1 MVVSTSLGLVI
12 SILIPV
18 VVALVC
24 AVVLFKAM
32 WRVAEPNEALII
44 SGFRHK
50 RPESAVAGESM
61 GFKIV
66 TGHGTFVVPG
76 VQVVRKLSLD
86 LNEAELVVDCVTQQ
100 GIPVHLKAVV
110 IYKVGD
116 DFASI
121 ANAARRFLDQQD
133 KMNARIQNVF
143 AGHLRAICGSLT
155 VEDLIRE
162 RDKLTE
168 ATRSAAGTE
177 MEKLGLVIDSLQIQ
191 EIDDPT
197 GYIANLAKPHAVGV
211 VKDARIA
218 QAHADREATETEQQA
233 AAIRAQAIRDS
244 SIKQATYQA
253 DVDRAEAE
261 AKLAGPLAEATARQ
275 QVVVEETKVAQLEAE
290 RKEQELQVSVRKPAD
305 AAAYEK
311 RTVAQAQRDA
321 DIAAAEARARQVEL
335 QAEADAKRIALNAT
349 AQATATRQLGEAD
362 ASATQAKGIAEGNA
376 IKAKLLAEAEAIR
389 ARAEALA
396 SNQDAVIGQ
405 QLAEKW
411 PAIVEAASKAFSN
424 IDQLIVLNGADGIS
438 EIVGKVM
445 AQGATGLGL
454 ARTLLAKA
462 GAKELSSNGSGLAP
476 NGSAVSPNGSG
487 LSHAMQTVPRDGQP
501 RKSEGT

>member
-1 MVVSTSLGLVI
+1 MSATVVGIEVLAGIVI
-12 SILIPV
+12 
-18 VVALVC
+18 
-24 AVVLFKAM
+24 AVFLLAIVLFRAM

-44 SGFRHK
+44 SGVRT
-50 RPESAVAGESM
+50 RRETSAVGESM

-66 TGHGTFVVPG
+66 TGHGTLVIPG
-76 VQVVRKLSLD
+76 VQVVRRLSLD

-133 KMNARIQNVF
+133 QMNARIQNVF

-197 GYIANLAKPHAVGV
+197 GYIQNLAKPHAVAV
-211 VKDARIA
+211 LKDARVA
-218 QAHADREATETEQQA
+218 QAHADREATEIEQQA
-233 AAIRAQAIRDS
+233 VAVKAQAIRDS
-244 SIKQATYQA
+244 RIKQETYQA
-253 DVDRAEAE
+253 DVDRAAAV
-261 AKLAGPLAEATARQ
+261 AKLAGPLAEAETRQ
-275 QVVVEETKVAQLEAE
+275 QVVVQETKVAQLEAE

-305 AAAYEK
+305 ASAYEK
-311 RTVAQAQRDA
+311 RTVAGAQRDA

-335 QAEADAKRIALNAT
+335 QAEADAKRVELSAS
-349 AQATATRQLGEAD
+349 AQASATKQLGDAE
-362 ASATQAKGIAEGNA
+362 ASATQAKGVAEGNA
-376 IKAKLLAEAEAIR
+376 IKAKLLAEADAIR

-396 SNQDAVIGQ
+396 TNQDAVIGQ

-411 PAIVEAASKAFSN
+411 PAIVEAASKAFNN

-438 EIVGKVM
+438 DVLGKVM
-445 AQGATGLGL
+445 AQGATGLSL
-454 ARTLLAKA
+454 ARTLLA
-462 GAKELSSNGSGLAP
+462 GAAKNAAPETDATTNGVRSGALDVRSSAE
-476 NGSAVSPNGSG
+476 
-487 LSHAMQTVPRDGQP
+487 PR
-501 RKSEGT
+501 S

>member
-1 MVVSTSLGLVI
+1 MVSSSVGIGFVVVFI
-12 SILIPV
+12 VV
-18 VVALVC
+18 VVAL
-24 AVVLFKAM
+24 AIGLFKAM

-44 SGFRHK
+44 SGFRT
-50 RPESAVAGESM
+50 RRETTSIVESL

-66 TGHGTFVVPG
+66 TGHGTLVIPG
-76 VQVVRKLSLD
+76 VQVVRRLSLD

-133 KMNARIQNVF
+133 KMDTRIQNVF

-168 ATRSAAGTE
+168 ATRAASGTE

-197 GYIANLAKPHAVGV
+197 GYIQNLAKPHAVAV
-211 VKDARIA
+211 LKDARVA

-233 AAIRAQAIRDS
+233 IALKSQAIRDS

-253 DVDRAEAE
+253 DVDRAGAQ
-261 AKLAGPLAEATARQ
+261 ARLAGPLAEAEARQ

-305 AAAYEK
+305 ASAYEK
-311 RTVAQAQRDA
+311 RTVAGAQRDA
-321 DIAAAEARARQVEL
+321 DIASAEARARQVEL
-335 QAEADAKRIALNAT
+335 QAAADAKRIELNAT
-349 AQATATRQLGEAD
+349 AQASSTRQLGEAE
-362 ASATQAKGIAEGNA
+362 AAATQAKGVAEGNA
-376 IKAKLLAEAEAIR
+376 IKAKLLAEADAIR

-396 SNQDAVIGQ
+396 TNQDAVIGQ

-411 PAIVEAASKAFSN
+411 PAIVEAASKAFNN
-424 IDQLIVLNGADGIS
+424 IDQMIVLNGADG
-438 EIVGKVM
+438 VTDVLAKVM
-445 AQGATGLGL
+445 AQGATGLSL
-454 ARTLLAKA
+454 ARTLLARAASSEAERPPTDAAANGTVKA
-462 GAKELSSNGSGLAP
+462 NALEVRASGE
-476 NGSAVSPNGSG
+476 NRS
-487 LSHAMQTVPRDGQP
+487 
-501 RKSEGT
+501 

>member
-1 MVVSTSLGLVI
+1 MVASSSGALVI
-12 SILIPV
+12 TGAALIVAAV
-18 VVALVC
+18 VVGL
-24 AVVLFKAM
+24 VLFKAM

-44 SGFRHK
+44 SGFRT
-50 RPESAVAGESM
+50 RRDSAAIGESM
-61 GFKIV
+61 GFKMV

-86 LNEAELVVDCVTQQ
+86 LNEAELSVDCVTQQ

-168 ATRSAAGTE
+168 ATRAAAGTE

-197 GYIANLAKPHAVGV
+197 GYIQNLAKPHAVLV
-211 VKDARIA
+211 MKDARIA
-218 QAHADREATETEQQA
+218 QAHADREATEIEQQA
-233 AAIRAQAIRDS
+233 VALKAQSSRDS
-244 SIKQATYQA
+244 QIKQANYQA
-253 DVDRAEAE
+253 DVDRAAAQ
-261 AKLAGPLAEATARQ
+261 AKLAGPLTEATARQ
-275 QVVVEETKVAQLEAE
+275 EVVVAQTKIAELEAE
-290 RKEQELQVSVRKPAD
+290 RTEQELQVSVRKPAD

-311 RTVAQAQRDA
+311 RTVAAAQRDA
-321 DIAAAEARARQVEL
+321 DIAASEARARQVEL
-335 QAEADAKRIALNAT
+335 QANADAKRIELNAT
-349 AQATATRQLGEAD
+349 AQASSTRQLGEAE
-362 ASATQAKGIAEGNA
+362 AAATQAKGLAQGNA
-376 IKAKLLAEAEAIR
+376 IKARLLAEAEAIR

-396 SNQDAVIGQ
+396 SNQEAVIGQ
-405 QLAEKW
+405 TLAEKW
-411 PAIVEAASKAFSN
+411 PEIVGAASKAFSN
-424 IDQLIVLNGADGIS
+424 IDQLVVLNGADGMNDILA
-438 EIVGKVM
+438 KVM
-445 AQGATGLGL
+445 AQGAAGSALPAACSRKLPANAPRPPPPTERRSPRP
-454 ARTLLAKA
+454 RTP
-462 GAKELSSNGSGLAP
+462 ETSIRDDLAP
-476 NGSAVSPNGSG
+476 DTFA
-487 LSHAMQTVPRDGQP
+487 LRQ
-501 RKSEGT
+501 

>member
-1 MVVSTSLGLVI
+1 MVASSLPLLGVFGAAL
-12 SILIPV
+12 SV
-18 VVALVC
+18 VVVL
-24 AVVLFKAM
+24 AVVLFKSM

-44 SGFRHK
+44 SGFRT
-50 RPESAVAGESM
+50 RRDGIAVGESM
-61 GFKIV
+61 GFKMV
-66 TGHGTFVVPG
+66 TGHGTLVIPG

-86 LNEAELVVDCVTQQ
+86 LNEAELAVDCVTSQ

-110 IYKVGD
+110 IYKIGD

-155 VEDLIRE
+155 VEELIRE

-197 GYIANLAKPHAVGV
+197 GYIQNLAKPHAVIV

-218 QAHADREATETEQQA
+218 QAHADREATEIEQQSLA
-233 AAIRAQAIRDS
+233 LRSESIRNSQ
-244 SIKQATYQA
+244 IKQANFQA
-253 DVDRAEAE
+253 DIDRADAQ

-275 QVVVEETKVAQLEAE
+275 EVVVQETKIAQLEAE

-311 RTVAQAQRDA
+311 RTVAVAQRDA
-321 DIAAAEARARQVEL
+321 DIAAAEGRARQVEL
-335 QAEADAKRIALNAT
+335 QAAAEAKHLELNAT
-349 AQATATRQLGEAD
+349 AQASSTRQIGEAE
-362 ASATQAKGIAEGNA
+362 AAAIQAKGLAEGNA
-376 IKAKLLAEAEAIR
+376 IKARLLAEADAIR
-389 ARAEALA
+389 ARADALA
-396 SNQDAVIGQ
+396 SNQEAVIGQ
-405 QLAEKW
+405 TLAEKW
-411 PAIVEAASKAFSN
+411 PEIVGAASKAFSN
-424 IDQLIVLNGADGIS
+424 IDQLIVLNGADGVNDIL
-438 EIVGKVM
+438 GKVM
-445 AQGATGLGL
+445 AQGAAGLSV
-454 ARTLLAKA
+454 ARGLLAKA
-462 GAKELSSNGSGLAP
+462 TAKAPAQSNGTVP
-476 NGSAVSPNGSG
+476 AVS
-487 LSHAMQTVPRDGQP
+487 ARDGKDA
-501 RKSEGT
+501 R

>member
-1 MVVSTSLGLVI
+1 VVESGIGALAGTIAGIIVIVGLLGVI
-12 SILIPV
+12 
-18 VVALVC
+18 
-24 AVVLFKAM
+24 LFRAM

-44 SGFRHK
+44 SGFRT
-50 RPESAVAGESM
+50 RRDVNSPNIGESM
-61 GFKIV
+61 GFKMV
-66 TGHGTFVVPG
+66 TGHGTLVIPG

-86 LNEAELVVDCVTQQ
+86 LNEAELIVDCVTQQ

-168 ATRSAAGTE
+168 ATRAAAGTE

-197 GYIANLAKPHAVGV
+197 GYIKNLAKPHAVAV
-211 VKDARIA
+211 LKDARIA
-218 QAHADREATETEQQA
+218 EAHADREATQTEQQSA
-233 AAIRAQAIRDS
+233 AMKAESVRDS
-244 SIKQATYQA
+244 RIKQAQYQA
-253 DVDRAEAE
+253 DVDRAAAQ
-261 AKLAGPLAEATARQ
+261 AKMAGPLAEATAQQ
-275 QVVVEETKVAQLEAE
+275 QVVVEETRVAQLEAE

-311 RTVAQAQRDA
+311 RTVAAGQRDA
-321 DIAAAEARARQVEL
+321 DISASEARAKQVDLE
-335 QAEADAKRIALNAT
+335 AEANAKRIERTAT
-349 AQATATRQLGEAD
+349 AQAASTRQLGEAE
-362 ASATQAKGIAEGNA
+362 AAATQAKGIAEGNA
-376 IKAKLLAEAEAIR
+376 IKAKLMAEADAIR

-396 SNQDAVIGQ
+396 TNQEAVIGQ
-405 QLAEKW
+405 TLAEKW
-411 PAIVEAASKAFSN
+411 PEIVEAASKAFNN
-424 IDQLIVLNGADGIS
+424 IDQMVVLNGADGIS
-438 EIVGKVM
+438 DILAKVM
-445 AQGATGLGL
+445 AQGAAGLGV
-454 ARTLLAKA
+454 ARNLLAKA
-462 GAKELSSNGSGLAP
+462 APKDAPPRANGTAAASQLDVRAG
-476 NGSAVSPNGSG
+476 GEK
-487 LSHAMQTVPRDGQP
+487 R
-501 RKSEGT
+501 

>member
-1 MVVSTSLGLVI
+1 VVASSSGL
-12 SILIPV
+12 LIVVASAVAV
-18 VVALVC
+18 VVLAF
-24 AVVLFKAM
+24 VLFKAM
-32 WRVAEPNEALII
+32 WRVAEPNQALII
-44 SGFRHK
+44 SGFRTRRTEHDI
-50 RPESAVAGESM
+50 GESM
-61 GFKIV
+61 GFKMV
-66 TGHGTFVVPG
+66 TGHGTLVIPG
-76 VQVVRKLSLD
+76 IQVVRTLSLD

-155 VEDLIRE
+155 VEELIRE

-168 ATRSAAGTE
+168 ATRAAAGTE

-197 GYIANLAKPHAVGV
+197 GYIQNMAKPHAVAIL
-211 VKDARIA
+211 KDARIA
-218 QAHADREATETEQQA
+218 QAHADREATETEQQSA
-233 AAIRAQAIRDS
+233 ALKAQAVRDS
-244 SIKQATYQA
+244 AIKQATYQA
-253 DVDRAEAE
+253 DVDRAAAE

-290 RKEQELQVSVRKPAD
+290 RREQELQVSVRKPAD

-311 RTVAQAQRDA
+311 RTVAAGQRDA
-321 DIAAAEARARQVEL
+321 DIAASEARARQVEL
-335 QAEADAKRIALNAT
+335 QAAADAKRIELNAT
-349 AQATATRQLGEAD
+349 AQASSTRQIGEAE
-362 ASATQAKGIAEGNA
+362 AAATQAKGVAEGNA
-376 IKAKLLAEAEAIR
+376 ISARLLAEANAIR

-396 SNQDAVIGQ
+396 TNQDAVIGQ

-411 PAIVEAASKAFSN
+411 PQIVEAAAKAFDN
-424 IDQLIVLNGADGIS
+424 VDQMIVLNGADGVN
-438 EIVGKVM
+438 EIVSKVM
-445 AQGATGLGL
+445 AQGAAGLGL
-454 ARTLLAKA
+454 ARALLAKA
-462 GAKELSSNGSGLAP
+462 STPTREAPHNGTPPAP
-476 NGSAVSPNGSG
+476 A
-487 LSHAMQTVPRDGQP
+487 AI
-501 RKSEGT
+501 E

>member
-1 MVVSTSLGLVI
+1 MTATIVGIEVLAGI
-12 SILIPV
+12 V
-18 VVALVC
+18 VVALVL
-24 AVVLFKAM
+24 AAVLFRAM

-44 SGFRHK
+44 SGVRT
-50 RPESAVAGESM
+50 RRETSVVGESM

-66 TGHGTFVVPG
+66 TGHGTLVIPG
-76 VQVVRKLSLD
+76 VQVVRRLSLD

-133 KMNARIQNVF
+133 QMNARIQNVF

-168 ATRSAAGTE
+168 ATRAAAGTE

-197 GYIANLAKPHAVGV
+197 GYIQNLAKPHAVAV
-211 VKDARIA
+211 QKDARVA
-218 QAHADREATETEQQA
+218 QAHADREATEIEQQA
-233 AAIRAQAIRDS
+233 VAIKAQAIRDS
-244 SIKQATYQA
+244 RIKQETYQA
-253 DVDRAEAE
+253 DVDRAAAA
-261 AKLAGPLAEATARQ
+261 AKLAGPLAEAETRQ
-275 QVVVEETKVAQLEAE
+275 QVVVQETKVAQLEAE

-305 AAAYEK
+305 ASAYEK
-311 RTVAQAQRDA
+311 RTVATAQRDA

-335 QAEADAKRIALNAT
+335 QAEADAKRVELNAA
-349 AQATATRQLGEAD
+349 AQASATKQLGDAE
-362 ASATQAKGIAEGNA
+362 ASATQAKGVAEGNA
-376 IKAKLLAEAEAIR
+376 IKAKLLAEADAIR

-396 SNQDAVIGQ
+396 TNQDAVIGQ
-405 QLAEKW
+405 QLAEQW
-411 PAIVEAASKAFSN
+411 PAIVEAASKAFNN
-424 IDQLIVLNGADGIS
+424 IDQLIVLNGADGLS
-438 EIVGKVM
+438 EVLGKVM
-445 AQGATGLGL
+445 AQGATGLSL
-454 ARTLLAKA
+454 ARTLLSAASTKSA
-462 GAKELSSNGSGLAP
+462 TSEPDAATNGVRTGALEVRSSGEKRP
-476 NGSAVSPNGSG
+476 
-487 LSHAMQTVPRDGQP
+487 
-501 RKSEGT
+501 

>member
-1 MVVSTSLGLVI
+1 MILSSGLTSLAI
-12 SILIPV
+12 
-18 VVALVC
+18 VVAIVLI
-24 AVVLFKAM
+24 ALGLAIALFKAM

-44 SGFRHK
+44 SGFRT
-50 RPESAVAGESM
+50 RRDSVAVGESM
-61 GFKIV
+61 GFKMV
-66 TGHGTFVVPG
+66 TGHGTLVIPG

-86 LNEAELVVDCVTQQ
+86 LNEAELAVDCVTQQ

-133 KMNARIQNVF
+133 KMNSRIQNVF

-155 VEDLIRE
+155 VEELIRE

-197 GYIANLAKPHAVGV
+197 GYIQNLARPHSAAVL
-211 VKDARIA
+211 KDARVA
-218 QAHADREATETEQQA
+218 QAHAEREATETEQSS
-233 AAIRAQAIRDS
+233 AAIRAEAVRDS

-253 DVDRAEAE
+253 DVDRANAQ

-311 RTVAQAQRDA
+311 RTAAAGQRDA
-321 DIAAAEARARQVEL
+321 DIAAAEARARQIEL
-335 QAEADAKRIALNAT
+335 SAAADAKRIELNAT
-349 AQATATRQLGEAD
+349 AQASATRQIGEAE
-362 ASATQAKGIAEGNA
+362 AAATQAKGVAEGNA
-376 IKAKLLAEAEAIR
+376 ISAKLLAEADAIR

-396 SNQDAVIGQ
+396 TNQDAVIGQ

-411 PAIVEAASKAFSN
+411 PQIVEAASKAFNN
-424 IDQLIVLNGADGIS
+424 IDQMIVLNGADGVS
-438 EIVGKVM
+438 EILAKVM
-445 AQGATGLGL
+445 AQGAAGLGL
-454 ARTLLAKA
+454 ARTLLANT
-462 GAKELSSNGSGLAP
+462 AKSDAPPVNGMSRAP
-476 NGSAVSPNGSG
+476 APIDGSA
-487 LSHAMQTVPRDGQP
+487 Q
-501 RKSEGT
+501 SERRA

>member
-1 MVVSTSLGLVI
+1 MVAAGSALLLVI
-12 SILIPV
+12 PIAIV
-18 VVALVC
+18 VVAILC
-24 AVVLFKAM
+24 IVLFRAM

-44 SGFRHK
+44 SGFRT
-50 RPESAVAGESM
+50 RRETTAVGESM
-61 GFKIV
+61 GFKMV

-155 VEDLIRE
+155 VEELIRE

-168 ATRSAAGTE
+168 ATRAAAGTE

-197 GYIANLAKPHAVGV
+197 GYIQNLAKPHAVV
-211 VKDARIA
+211 VQKDARIA
-218 QAHADREATETEQQA
+218 QAHADREATEIEQQSVA
-233 AAIRAQAIRDS
+233 LKAQSVRES
-244 SIKQATYQA
+244 QIKQAEYQA
-253 DVDRAEAE
+253 DIDRASAQ

-275 QVVVEETKVAQLEAE
+275 NVVIEETKVAQLEAE

-311 RTVAQAQRDA
+311 RTAAAGQRDA
-321 DIAAAEARARQVEL
+321 DIAASEARARQVEL
-335 QAEADAKRIALNAT
+335 QAAADAKRIELNAT
-349 AQATATRQLGEAD
+349 AQASSTRQIGEAE
-362 ASATQAKGIAEGNA
+362 AAATQAKGVAEGNA
-376 IKAKLLAEAEAIR
+376 ISARLLAEAAAIR

-396 SNQDAVIGQ
+396 TNQEAVIGQ
-405 QLAEKW
+405 TLAEKW
-411 PAIVEAASKAFSN
+411 PDIVAAASKAFSN
-424 IDQLIVLNGADGIS
+424 VDQMVVLNGADGVTDILA
-438 EIVGKVM
+438 KVM
-445 AQGATGLGL
+445 AQGAAGLGVARNLL
-454 ARTLLAKA
+454 ARA
-462 GAKELSSNGSGLAP
+462 GTRERPPAPDAREPEGGALVDVRANGERNP
-476 NGSAVSPNGSG
+476 
-487 LSHAMQTVPRDGQP
+487 
-501 RKSEGT
+501 

>member
-1 MVVSTSLGLVI
+1 MDVSNSVFYTL
-12 SILIPV
+12 
-18 VVALVC
+18 VVATPVAL
-24 AVVLFKAM
+24 ALALLLFRAM

-44 SGFRHK
+44 SGFRT
-50 RPESAVAGESM
+50 RRGPGGVGESM
-61 GFKIV
+61 GFKMV
-66 TGHGTFVVPG
+66 TGHGTLVIPG

-86 LNEAELVVDCVTQQ
+86 LNEAELAVDCVTQQ

-133 KMNARIQNVF
+133 QMNVRIQNVF

-155 VEDLIRE
+155 VEELIRE

-168 ATRSAAGTE
+168 ATRAAAGTE

-191 EIDDPT
+191 EIEDPT
-197 GYIANLAKPHAVGV
+197 GYIANLAKPHAVAV
-211 VKDARIA
+211 LKDARIA
-218 QAHADREATETEQQA
+218 QAHADREATETEQKSA
-233 AAIRAQAIRDS
+233 ALKAEAVRDS
-244 SIKQATYQA
+244 AIKQATYQA
-253 DVDRAEAE
+253 DVDRAAAQ

-275 QVVVEETKVAQLEAE
+275 EVVVQETKVAQLEAE
-290 RKEQELQVSVRKPAD
+290 RREQELQVTVRKPAD

-311 RTVAQAQRDA
+311 RTVAAGQRDA

-335 QAEADAKRIALNAT
+335 QAA
-349 AQATATRQLGEAD
+349 AQASSVRQIGEAE
-362 ASATQAKGIAEGNA
+362 AAATQAKGVAEGNA
-376 IKAKLLAEAEAIR
+376 ISARLLAEANAIR

-396 SNQDAVIGQ
+396 TNQDAVIGQ

-411 PAIVEAASKAFSN
+411 PQIVEAAAKAFNN
-424 IDQLIVLNGADGIS
+424 IDQLIVLNGAEGVSD
-438 EIVGKVM
+438 IVSKVM

-454 ARTLLAKA
+454 ARSLLAKTAVHNGAANGAAAVNGAA
-462 GAKELSSNGSGLAP
+462 GNA
-476 NGSAVSPNGSG
+476 AVGGGAVAGPE
-487 LSHAMQTVPRDGQP
+487 RD
-501 RKSEGT
+501 RL

>member
-1 MVVSTSLGLVI
+1 LVASSSGALVI
-12 SILIPV
+12 TGAALIVAAV
-18 VVALVC
+18 VVGL
-24 AVVLFKAM
+24 VLFKAM

-44 SGFRHK
+44 SGFRT
-50 RPESAVAGESM
+50 RRDSAAIGESM
-61 GFKIV
+61 GFKMV

-86 LNEAELVVDCVTQQ
+86 LNEAELSVDCVTQQ

-168 ATRSAAGTE
+168 ATRAAAGTE

-197 GYIANLAKPHAVGV
+197 GYIQNLAKPHAVLV
-211 VKDARIA
+211 MKDARIA
-218 QAHADREATETEQQA
+218 QAHADREATEIEQQA
-233 AAIRAQAIRDS
+233 VALKAQSSRDS
-244 SIKQATYQA
+244 QIKQANYQA
-253 DVDRAEAE
+253 DVDRAAAQ
-261 AKLAGPLAEATARQ
+261 AKLAGPLTEATARQ
-275 QVVVEETKVAQLEAE
+275 EVVVAQTKIAELEAE
-290 RKEQELQVSVRKPAD
+290 RTEQELQVSVRKPAD

-311 RTVAQAQRDA
+311 RTVAAAQRDA
-321 DIAAAEARARQVEL
+321 DIAASEARARQVEL
-335 QAEADAKRIALNAT
+335 QANADAKRIELNAT
-349 AQATATRQLGEAD
+349 AQASSTRQLGEAE
-362 ASATQAKGIAEGNA
+362 AAATQAKGLAQGNA
-376 IKAKLLAEAEAIR
+376 IKARLLAEAEAIR

-396 SNQDAVIGQ
+396 SNQEAVIGQ
-405 QLAEKW
+405 TLAEKW
-411 PAIVEAASKAFSN
+411 PEIVGAASKAFSN
-424 IDQLIVLNGADGIS
+424 IDQLVVLNGADGMNDILA
-438 EIVGKVM
+438 KVM
-445 AQGATGLGL
+445 AQGAAGLGAARGLLSKAAGKRAPAAAANGTSL
-454 ARTLLAKA
+454 A
-462 GAKELSSNGSGLAP
+462 
-476 NGSAVSPNGSG
+476 SAED
-487 LSHAMQTVPRDGQP
+487 ARDVHP
-501 RKSEGT
+501 